1 MSKQMNQIETP
12 EEKKKGNFWSLISLI
27 CFVSRFIVNIVIMFF
42 VSGAELMVEAYQ
54 DLNRITDMISTSS
67 AIIGGGIEILLSIA
81 TLVIIIYVRV
91 KYPKNIFGKV
101 LMWIYIVLFVMY
113 VVIMAAMIIAIGIA
127 CGACIDDCREI
138 GQIMIESRI
147 LC

>member
-12 EEKKKGNFWSLISLI
+12 EEKKKGNFWSLMSLI
-27 CFVSRFIVNIVIMFF
+27 CFVSRFIVNIVIMVL

-91 KYPKNIFGKV
+91 KYPKNVFGKV
-101 LMWIYIVLFVMY
+101 LMWVYIVLFALY
-113 VVIMAAMIIAIGIA
+113 IIAMVAFIIA
-127 CGACIDDCREI
+127 CGMACAACTNEC
-138 GQIMIESRI
+138 QSLAMLAIERLM

>member
-12 EEKKKGNFWSLISLI
+12 EEKKKGNFWSFMSLI
-27 CFVSRFIVNIVIMFF
+27 CFVSRFIVNIVIMVL

-127 CGACIDDCREI
+127 CGACLDDCSKMGKI
-138 GQIMIESRI
+138 IIESRM

>member
-12 EEKKKGNFWSLISLI
+12 EEKKKGNFWSLMSLI
-27 CFVSRFIVNIVIMFF
+27 CFVSRFIVNIVIMVL

-81 TLVIIIYVRV
+81 TLVLIIYVRV
-91 KYPKNIFGKV
+91 KYPKNVFGKV

-127 CGACIDDCREI
+127 CGAFFDNCTKMGKII
-138 GQIMIESRI
+138 IESRM

>member
-12 EEKKKGNFWSLISLI
+12 EEKKKGNFWSLMSLI
-27 CFVSRFIVNIVIMFF
+27 CFVSRFIVNIVIMVL

-67 AIIGGGIEILLSIA
+67 AIIGTGIEILLAIA

>member
-12 EEKKKGNFWSLISLI
+12 EEKKKGNFWSLMSLI
-27 CFVSRFIVNIVIMFF
+27 CFVSRFIVNIVIMVL

-54 DLNRITDMISTSS
+54 DLNRITAMISTSS
-67 AIIGGGIEILLSIA
+67 AIIGTGIEILLAIA

>member
-12 EEKKKGNFWSLISLI
+12 EEKKKGNFWSLMSLI
-27 CFVSRFIVNIVIMFF
+27 CFVSRFIVNIVIMVL

-67 AIIGGGIEILLSIA
+67 TIIGAGIEILLAIA

>member
-12 EEKKKGNFWSLISLI
+12 EEKKKGNFWSLMSLI
-27 CFVSRFIVNIVIMFF
+27 CFVSRFIVNIVIMVL

-67 AIIGGGIEILLSIA
+67 TIIGTGIEILLAIA